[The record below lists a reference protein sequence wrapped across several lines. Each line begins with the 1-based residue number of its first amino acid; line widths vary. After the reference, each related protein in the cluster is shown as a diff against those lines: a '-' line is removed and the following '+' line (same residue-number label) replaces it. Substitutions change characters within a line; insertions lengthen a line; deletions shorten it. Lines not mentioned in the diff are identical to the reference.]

1 MLITNKKKKPELI
14 AIWYMSEVCSLKGEE
29 TSVAPEHPAG
39 LTTAVFELQLPPVHV
54 WVRKWVR
61 VDRAGRGK
69 EKAISTGLS
78 LQPDSTECWTMRRIT
93 ELTAT
98 LRQGTE
104 VCIPFPVCPDVQVA
118 RRDTN
123 SKTVC
128 LPSTLAPRCVQGPS
142 TGSGQGTQVPTLDD
156 VLEMGLRKTAAG
168 LWTFP
173 HMGRA

>member
-1 MLITNKKKKPELI
+1 MLITNKKKPEHI
-14 AIWYMSEVCSLKGEE
+14 VIWYMSRVCSLKGEE
-29 TSVAPEHPAG
+29 MSVPPEHPAG
-39 LTTAVFELQLPPVHV
+39 LTTTVFELQLQSEHL

-78 LQPDSTECWTMRRIT
+78 LQPDSTECWTMLRIT

-128 LPSTLAPRCVQGPS
+128 LPSTLAPRCVQGS
-142 TGSGQGTQVPTLDD
+142 GTGSGQGTQVPYP
-156 VLEMGLRKTAAG
+156 R
-168 LWTFP
+168 
-173 HMGRA
+173 